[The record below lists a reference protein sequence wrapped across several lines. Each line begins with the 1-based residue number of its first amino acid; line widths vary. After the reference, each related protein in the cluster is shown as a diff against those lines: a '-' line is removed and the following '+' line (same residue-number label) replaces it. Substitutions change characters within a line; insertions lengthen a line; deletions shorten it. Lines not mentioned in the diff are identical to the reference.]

1 MKQESSGFNRDRF
14 KKILIVEDES
24 GLNRGISFAL
34 MQEGYETVS
43 AENKETGWELFKKE
57 HPDAVLLDLNL
68 PDGDGIELCRIIRR
82 VSEIPLLILTARD
95 MEVDEIMG
103 LESGADDY
111 ITKPFSV
118 TVLKLRLEKALK
130 KYEGKTSKGMQKPEL
145 WSGPVRLNPNTA
157 RAYLNEK
164 ELELSLTEF
173 RLLQYF
179 LENKNQVLLKEQILQ
194 HIWDKGQKFVEE
206 NTLTVNISR
215 LRRKIGGNV
224 IKTVYGMGY
233 LWEE

>member
-1 MKQESSGFNRDRF
+1 M
-14 KKILIVEDES
+14 KILIVEDEA

-34 MQEGYETVS
+34 TQAGYETVS
-43 AENKETGWELFKKE
+43 AENKETGWELFGKE

-68 PDGDGIELCRIIRR
+68 PDGDGIELCGLIRGAA
-82 VSEIPLLILTARD
+82 EIPVLMVTARD

-103 LESGADDY
+103 LENGADDY

-118 TVLKLRLEKALK
+118 TVLKIRLEKALE
-130 KYEGKTSKGMQKPEL
+130 KYKRKAPGESRKQEL
-145 WSGPVRLNPNTA
+145 WSGPVRLDPNTA
-157 RAYLNEK
+157 HAYLNGK

-179 LENKNQVLLKEQILQ
+179 LENKNQVLLKEQILR
-194 HIWDKGQKFVEE
+194 HIWDIDQKFVEE

-215 LRRKIGGNV
+215 LRRKIGGSV